1 MIFLG
6 ILVAAAALTIIP
18 DANPSLFFYDKFV
31 NNDVY
36 ISKFQNKRIW
46 ITGAS
51 SGIGEELAKQLYGH
65 GAKIILSGRR
75 IPELERVGRSCL
87 SLRMDDVDGDGD
99 GEVDVDGE
107 YGFNGSGDS
116 STCGKNNN
124 ADDSPFT
131 TKCASGGGGNIQLL
145 PFDMTD
151 KDTISEIVETAISYY
166 DGIDILILNAGIGQ
180 LSPALDETYDTTRY
194 LMDVNFHSPAQLA
207 MEVIKQDKWGQY
219 NHGHRDKNNDDT
231 NEPKENNN
239 KKREGHIVLT
249 SSVASKLPLPLGS
262 SYAASKHAA
271 HGYFSSLRSECNPW
285 LRVDLPCPGPIQTNF
300 HVKVLNKSKVGEPDK
315 NDNDIANTVE
325 KKQND
330 DDSGAEVKMAA
341 NRCAQ
346 LIVAAMSGPKLV
358 MQETWIS
365 KQPTLAFMYLN
376 QYLPTLSN
384 WLFGIVGSLRLKA
397 FKAGLP
403 LYKVSSWIK
412 ATRMERED

>member
-1 MIFLG
+1 MILPLG
-6 ILVAAAALTIIP
+6 ILVATAALTIIP
-18 DANPSLFFYDKFV
+18 DANPSLFYYEKFA
-31 NNDVY
+31 NKNVY
-36 ISKFQNKRIW
+36 MSKFKNKRVW

-75 IPELERVGRSCL
+75 INELERVGKSL
-87 SLRMDDVDGDGD
+87 SLMDEDHNIGGDGGD
-99 GEVDVDGE
+99 
-107 YGFNGSGDS
+107 NSGDKS
-116 STCGKNNN
+116 VGNEKTENDESQFITRYNSAGK
-124 ADDSPFT
+124 S
-131 TKCASGGGGNIQLL
+131 NIQLL
-145 PFDMTD
+145 PFDMTE
-151 KDTISEIVETAISYY
+151 KDAISEIVKTAIRYY

-180 LSPALDETYDTTRY
+180 LSPALEEVYNTTKY
-194 LMDVNFHSPAQLA
+194 LMDVNFHSPVQLA
-207 MEVIKQDKWGQY
+207 MEVVKQDKWGQY
-219 NHGHRDKNNDDT
+219 FHTHPKNENDNSDDD
-231 NEPKENNN
+231 NEQKQKKK

-271 HGYFSSLRSECNPW
+271 HGYFASLRTECNPW

-300 HVKVLNKSKVGEPDK
+300 QVKALNQKKGLEFDDNSNNNVNAGK
-315 NDNDIANTVE
+315 N
-325 KKQND
+325 KQNYD
-330 DDSGAEVKMAA
+330 DDDGAEVKMTAT
-341 NRCAQ
+341 RCAQ
-346 LIVAAMSGPKLV
+346 LIVAGMSGPKLV

-376 QYLPTLSN
+376 QFAPTLSN

-412 ATRMERED
+412 ATKMEREGGDL